1 MFDLM
6 EPDMKRLT
14 IPSLG
19 VLAVAAL
26 VLAAVFSFTSE
37 EPPADVAA
45 VTTTVPHYR
54 TADVRIRITDGPVVS
69 RNQDPVYVELDSGVI
84 PSDVSLLRVLTD
96 ENCTP
101 DEQGV
106 SHCLN
111 RVEYAT
117 ASGMQTAALRHH
129 HNMAEEPCLTPGQ
142 TLEIV
147 R

>member
-1 MFDLM
+1 
-6 EPDMKRLT
+6 MKRLT
-14 IPSLG
+14 IPVLG
-19 VLAVAAL
+19 ILAIAALTLAVVFGMTADEPAANN
-26 VLAAVFSFTSE
+26 AAVST
-37 EPPADVAA
+37 D
-45 VTTTVPHYR
+45 VPHYR
-54 TADVRIRITDGPVVS
+54 TADIRIAITDGPVVS

-84 PSDVSLLRVLTD
+84 PDDVSILTVLTD

-101 DEQGV
+101 DEQGI

-117 ASGMQTAALRHH
+117 ASGVQNAALRHH

>member
-1 MFDLM
+1 
-6 EPDMKRLT
+6 MKRLT
-14 IPSLG
+14 IPLLG
-19 VLAVAAL
+19 ILAIAALTLAV
-26 VLAAVFSFTSE
+26 VFGMTTDEPAV
-37 EPPADVAA
+37 DDAA
-45 VTTTVPHYR
+45 VTTAVSHYR
-54 TADVRIRITDGPVVS
+54 TADVRIAITDGPVVS

-84 PSDVSLLRVLTD
+84 PEDVSMLTVLTD

-117 ASGMQTAALRHH
+117 ASGVQNAVLRHH